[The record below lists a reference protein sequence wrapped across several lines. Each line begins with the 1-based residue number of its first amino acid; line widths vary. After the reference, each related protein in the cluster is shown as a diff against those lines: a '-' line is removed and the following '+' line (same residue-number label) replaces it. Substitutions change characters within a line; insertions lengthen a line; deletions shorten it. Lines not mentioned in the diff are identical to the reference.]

1 MENGEIL
8 DAQITASS
16 EYASNHGASN
26 ARLNLRRPGH
36 SHAWVPRTASGS
48 WLQVDFELQATVA
61 EVLTQ
66 GRGDHPQWVKSYSLS
81 YSSNG
86 LDFHPYRQN
95 GVVKVN
101 ESILSMLVCLLHT
114 HVFFFLFCSSFF

>member
-8 DAQITASS
+8 DSQITASS
-16 EYASNHGASN
+16 EWARNHGASN
-26 ARLNLRRPGH
+26 ARLNLQRPGH
-36 SHAWVPRTASGS
+36 SHAWVPRTSSGS
-48 WLQVDFELQATVA
+48 WLQVNFELLAIVS

-66 GRGDHPQWVKSYSLS
+66 GRGDNPQWVKSYALS
-81 YSSNG
+81 FSNNG

-101 ESILSMLVCLLHT
+101 YFSPQKYCKLLYRLPT
-114 HVFFFLFCSSFF
+114 DTKYSVI